1 MRPAIYG
8 DLDLLAQA
16 IGDEIGTVVVTDEA
30 LAFDDTALRKVLAAQ
45 PSWSD
50 IPFVLLRAPRSRG
63 GWRASS
69 LPPEVINVVEIER
82 PLGSASLVSAVE
94 SALRARF
101 KQFVIRD
108 QMIRLERSQAALAA
122 SEAELRLVADALPVL
137 IAFIDAGLVYRFAN
151 LAYEEWL
158 GMPIAD
164 IIGRRVED
172 VVGARL
178 WNQRKGDIERVLRG
192 EGILA
197 EIAWP
202 MPDGRRRDA
211 EVRYI
216 PRFDALGTIDGFHV
230 FAVDITD
237 RKMALETTRQ
247 QAALLER
254 RVAERTAELEAEMAA
269 RQASDEALRQ
279 AQKME
284 AVGQL
289 TGGIAHDFNN
299 MLTGILASLELMRSR
314 VDEGRVD
321 GMQRLIDIAATSAQ
335 RAAGLTQRL
344 LAFSRRQSLDP
355 KPVDVGALIH
365 SMDDLLTRTL
375 GERVRLSLSVARG
388 LPPAMVDANQLESA
402 LLNLAI
408 NARDAMPDGGKLDV
422 SITLGRYAE
431 HDDADAYIVMTVADT
446 GVGMDDATLA
456 KVFEPFFTTK
466 PIGQGTG
473 LGMSMIYGFINQS
486 RGHVRIRSA
495 VGKGTTVCLYLP
507 LAGQAGNAEDATRT
521 ARVTG
526 GQGQQIV
533 VVDDDPQ
540 VRLLVTELLK
550 ELGYDVLAADSAE
563 AALPMLST
571 GAAPDLLVT
580 DVGLPGLNGR
590 QLADIVRRDRPELP
604 VLFITGYAHNATN
617 QAAFLDRGMK
627 MISKPFS
634 LATLSEAVGT
644 MLHRP

>member
-1 MRPAIYG
+1 MRPAIYD
-8 DLDLLAQA
+8 DLDRLARA
-16 IGDEIGTVVVTDEA
+16 IGDEVGTVVITDEA
-30 LAFDDTALRKVLAAQ
+30 LAFDVSALRKALAAQ

-50 IPFVLLRAPRSRG
+50 IPFVLLRAPRSRSG
-63 GWRASS
+63 GRASA
-69 LPPEVINVVEIER
+69 LPAEVINVVEIER
-82 PLGSASLVSAVE
+82 PLGSASLISAVE

-108 QMIRLERSQAALAA
+108 QMISLERSQAALAA

-137 IAFIDAGLVYRFAN
+137 IAFIDTGLVYRFAN

-172 VVGARL
+172 VVGPRL

-197 EIAWP
+197 EIGWP

-216 PRFDALGTIDGFHV
+216 PRFDALGNVDGFHV
-230 FAVDITD
+230 FAADITD
-237 RKMALETTRQ
+237 RKMALETTQQ

-254 RVAERTAELEAEMAA
+254 RVAERTAELEAEMVA

-299 MLTGILASLELMRSR
+299 MLTGILASLELMRTR
-314 VDEGRVD
+314 ADEGRVD
-321 GMQRLIDIAATSAQ
+321 GMHRLIDIATTAAQ

-355 KPVDVGALIH
+355 KPVDVGALVH

-375 GERVRLSLSVARG
+375 GERVRLSLSVAPG

-422 SITLGRYAE
+422 GITLERYA
-431 HDDADAYIVMTVADT
+431 DDDTDRYIVMTVADT

-507 LAGQAGNAEDATRT
+507 LAGETGNTEDGVRI

-540 VRLLVTELLK
+540 VRVLVTELLK

-563 AALPMLST
+563 AALPMLAT
-571 GAAPDLLVT
+571 GATPDLLVT